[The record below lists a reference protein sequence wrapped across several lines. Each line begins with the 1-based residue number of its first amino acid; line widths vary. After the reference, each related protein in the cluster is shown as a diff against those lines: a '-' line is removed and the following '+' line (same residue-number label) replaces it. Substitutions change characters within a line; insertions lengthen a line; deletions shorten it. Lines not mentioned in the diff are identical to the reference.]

1 MKKSHRKDV
10 IIARIIFAAM
20 CVALVAI
27 IIGLVMLVR
36 AHKSDKATQQME
48 QTQTQTQSEEWVPDV
63 VESETQTQTPE
74 VVEMTY
80 MWTTDG
86 VNLRSEPNTDSAVV
100 TVLGVGTQVRMIG
113 EEDGWVKVSFND
125 QEGYI
130 QRSNRN
136 HRHACCIVYRDERLE
151 RACGLQR

>member
-20 CVALVAI
+20 CVALIAI

-48 QTQTQTQSEEWVPDV
+48 QTQTQTQSEKLMPDV
-63 VESETQTQTPE
+63 VEPETQTQTPE
-74 VVEMTY
+74 VVEMSY

-100 TVLGVGTQVRMIG
+100 TVLGVGTQVRLIG

-130 QRSNRN
+130 
-136 HRHACCIVYRDERLE
+136 
-151 RACGLQR
+151 RADFLTTEQ

>member
-36 AHKSDKATQQME
+36 AHKSDKATQQRE

-63 VESETQTQTPE
+63 VEPETQTQTPE

-130 QRSNRN
+130 
-136 HRHACCIVYRDERLE
+136 
-151 RACGLQR
+151 RADFLTTEQ

>member
-36 AHKSDKATQQME
+36 THKSDKATQQME

-130 QRSNRN
+130 
-136 HRHACCIVYRDERLE
+136 
-151 RACGLQR
+151 RADFLTTEQ

>member
-48 QTQTQTQSEEWVPDV
+48 QTQTQTQREEWVPDV
-63 VESETQTQTPE
+63 VEPETQTQTSE

-130 QRSNRN
+130 
-136 HRHACCIVYRDERLE
+136 
-151 RACGLQR
+151 RADFLTTEQ

>member
-63 VESETQTQTPE
+63 VESETQMQTPE

-130 QRSNRN
+130 
-136 HRHACCIVYRDERLE
+136 
-151 RACGLQR
+151 RADFLTTEQ

>member
-48 QTQTQTQSEEWVPDV
+48 QTQTQTQSEKLMPDV
-63 VESETQTQTPE
+63 VEPETQTQTSE

-130 QRSNRN
+130 
-136 HRHACCIVYRDERLE
+136 
-151 RACGLQR
+151 RADFLTTEQ

>member
-63 VESETQTQTPE
+63 VEPETQTQTPE

-113 EEDGWVKVSFND
+113 EEDGWVKVSFNG

-130 QRSNRN
+130 
-136 HRHACCIVYRDERLE
+136 
-151 RACGLQR
+151 RADFLTTEQ

>member
-20 CVALVAI
+20 CVALIAI

-36 AHKSDKATQQME
+36 THKSDKATQQME

-63 VESETQTQTPE
+63 VEPETQTQTQE

-130 QRSNRN
+130 
-136 HRHACCIVYRDERLE
+136 
-151 RACGLQR
+151 RADFLTTEQ

>member
-20 CVALVAI
+20 CVALIAI

-63 VESETQTQTPE
+63 VEPETQTQTQE

-113 EEDGWVKVSFND
+113 EEDGWVKVRFND

-130 QRSNRN
+130 
-136 HRHACCIVYRDERLE
+136 
-151 RACGLQR
+151 RADFLTTEQ

>member
-20 CVALVAI
+20 CVALIAI

-48 QTQTQTQSEEWVPDV
+48 ETQTQTQSEKLMPDV
-63 VESETQTQTPE
+63 VEPETQTQTPE
-74 VVEMTY
+74 VVEMSY

-130 QRSNRN
+130 
-136 HRHACCIVYRDERLE
+136 
-151 RACGLQR
+151 RADFLTTEQ

>member
-20 CVALVAI
+20 CVALIAI

-36 AHKSDKATQQME
+36 AHKSDRATQQME

-63 VESETQTQTPE
+63 VEPETQTQTQE

-130 QRSNRN
+130 
-136 HRHACCIVYRDERLE
+136 
-151 RACGLQR
+151 RADFLTTEQ

>member
-48 QTQTQTQSEEWVPDV
+48 QTQTQTQREEWVPDV
-63 VESETQTQTPE
+63 VEPETQTQTPE

-130 QRSNRN
+130 
-136 HRHACCIVYRDERLE
+136 
-151 RACGLQR
+151 RADFLTMEQ

>member
-20 CVALVAI
+20 CVALIAI

-48 QTQTQTQSEEWVPDV
+48 QTQTQTQSEKLMPDL
-63 VESETQTQTPE
+63 VEPETQTQTPE
-74 VVEMTY
+74 VVEMSY

-130 QRSNRN
+130 
-136 HRHACCIVYRDERLE
+136 
-151 RACGLQR
+151 RADFLTTEQ

>member
-36 AHKSDKATQQME
+36 EHKSDKATQQME

-130 QRSNRN
+130 
-136 HRHACCIVYRDERLE
+136 
-151 RACGLQR
+151 RADFLTTEQ

>member
-48 QTQTQTQSEEWVPDV
+48 QTQTQSEEWVPDV
-63 VESETQTQTPE
+63 VEPETQTQTSE

-130 QRSNRN
+130 
-136 HRHACCIVYRDERLE
+136 
-151 RACGLQR
+151 RADFLTTEQ

>member
-20 CVALVAI
+20 CVALGAI

-36 AHKSDKATQQME
+36 AHMSDKATQQME

-63 VESETQTQTPE
+63 VEPETQTQTQE

-130 QRSNRN
+130 
-136 HRHACCIVYRDERLE
+136 
-151 RACGLQR
+151 RADFLTTEQ

>member
-20 CVALVAI
+20 CFALVAI

-74 VVEMTY
+74 AVEMTY

-130 QRSNRN
+130 
-136 HRHACCIVYRDERLE
+136 
-151 RACGLQR
+151 RADFLTTEQ

>member
-20 CVALVAI
+20 CVALIAI

-63 VESETQTQTPE
+63 VEPETQTQTQE

-86 VNLRSEPNTDSAVV
+86 VNLRSEPTTDSAVV

-130 QRSNRN
+130 
-136 HRHACCIVYRDERLE
+136 
-151 RACGLQR
+151 RADFLTTEQ

>member
-20 CVALVAI
+20 CVALIAI

-63 VESETQTQTPE
+63 VEPETQTQTQE

-130 QRSNRN
+130 CADFLTTEQ
-136 HRHACCIVYRDERLE
+136 
-151 RACGLQR
+151 

>member
-20 CVALVAI
+20 CVALIAI

-63 VESETQTQTPE
+63 VEPETQTQTQE

-130 QRSNRN
+130 
-136 HRHACCIVYRDERLE
+136 
-151 RACGLQR
+151 RADFLTTEQ

>member
-20 CVALVAI
+20 CVALIAI

-36 AHKSDKATQQME
+36 ARKSDKATQQME
-48 QTQTQTQSEEWVPDV
+48 QTQTQTQSEKLMPDV
-63 VESETQTQTPE
+63 VEPETQTQTPE
-74 VVEMTY
+74 VVEMSY

-130 QRSNRN
+130 
-136 HRHACCIVYRDERLE
+136 
-151 RACGLQR
+151 RADFLTTEQ

>member
-10 IIARIIFAAM
+10 IIARIIFVAM

-63 VESETQTQTPE
+63 VEPETQTQTSE

-130 QRSNRN
+130 
-136 HRHACCIVYRDERLE
+136 
-151 RACGLQR
+151 RADFLTTEQ

>member
-20 CVALVAI
+20 CVALIAI

-63 VESETQTQTPE
+63 VEPETQTQTQE

-113 EEDGWVKVSFND
+113 EEDGSVKVSFND

-130 QRSNRN
+130 
-136 HRHACCIVYRDERLE
+136 
-151 RACGLQR
+151 RADFLTTEQ

>member
-36 AHKSDKATQQME
+36 AHKSDKTTQQME

-63 VESETQTQTPE
+63 VEPETQTQTPE

-130 QRSNRN
+130 
-136 HRHACCIVYRDERLE
+136 
-151 RACGLQR
+151 RADFLTTEQ

>member
-48 QTQTQTQSEEWVPDV
+48 QTQTQTQSEEGVPDV
-63 VESETQTQTPE
+63 VEPETQTQTPE

-130 QRSNRN
+130 
-136 HRHACCIVYRDERLE
+136 
-151 RACGLQR
+151 RADFLTTEQ

>member
-20 CVALVAI
+20 CVALIAI

-48 QTQTQTQSEEWVPDV
+48 QTQTQTQSEKLMPDV
-63 VESETQTQTPE
+63 VEPETQTQTPE
-74 VVEMTY
+74 VVEMSY

-130 QRSNRN
+130 
-136 HRHACCIVYRDERLE
+136 
-151 RACGLQR
+151 RADFLTSEQ